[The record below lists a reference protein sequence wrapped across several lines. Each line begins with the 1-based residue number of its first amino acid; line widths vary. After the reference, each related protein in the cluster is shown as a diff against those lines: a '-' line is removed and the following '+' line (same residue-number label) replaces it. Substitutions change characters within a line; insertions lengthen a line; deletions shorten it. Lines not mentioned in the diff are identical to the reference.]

1 MDYGFERE
9 YTYDP
14 ETDTFF
20 IPRTETGK
28 IEGKFY
34 SWNDDHLDAYAIT
47 RTPDQDEAGLPAAR
61 FTCNPKELTG
71 KEKGSVV
78 STRLNRVN
86 E

>member
-1 MDYGFERE
+1 MAEQRDNPEDPVGVDYGFERE

-34 SWNDDHLDAYAIT
+34 SWNNDHLD
-47 RTPDQDEAGLPAAR
+47 G
-61 FTCNPKELTG
+61 CG
-71 KEKGSVV
+71 
-78 STRLNRVN
+78 
-86 E
+86 